1 MQFRGYNYILYGTI
15 RSLVRQRMAQLTK
28 ISPKVCAMPDDRH
41 ENLYIEVELPGVD
54 KEDIF
59 LTMHADSFMI
69 KAKKENMEYSGSYTV
84 CCPIEYEQAKAKYK
98 NGLLTINVPYKKPV
112 MKGKTIPIEER

>member
-1 MQFRGYNYILYGTI
+1 
-15 RSLVRQRMAQLTK
+15 MAQLTK

-54 KEDIF
+54 RENIF

-84 CCPIEYEQAKAKYK
+84 CCPIEYEKAKAKYK

-112 MKGKTIPIEER
+112 MKGKSISIEET